1 MKIRPVALAALILL
15 AASFPVP
22 AKKSPARPFFL
33 QTPITMDGAEIP
45 QGMYQLTLES
55 SNSSVRVTLWREG
68 QFVATARGVWVKGGM
83 KYTETSV
90 LLRVNSDGSRSLIEI
105 RLAGTAKTI
114 VLDRSDT
121 VFRLSAK

>member
-1 MKIRPVALAALILL
+1 MKIKAAALAILILL
-15 AASFPVP
+15 AAGGLVQ

-33 QTPITMDGAEIP
+33 QVPVTIDGAEVPPGI
-45 QGMYQLTLES
+45 YDLTLES
-55 SNSSVRVTLWREG
+55 SNSSVRVTFWKYG
-68 QFVATARGVWVKGGM
+68 KFVATARGAWVKSGM

-105 RLAGTAKTI
+105 RMAGTAKTI

-121 VFRLSAK
+121 FLQLSAK